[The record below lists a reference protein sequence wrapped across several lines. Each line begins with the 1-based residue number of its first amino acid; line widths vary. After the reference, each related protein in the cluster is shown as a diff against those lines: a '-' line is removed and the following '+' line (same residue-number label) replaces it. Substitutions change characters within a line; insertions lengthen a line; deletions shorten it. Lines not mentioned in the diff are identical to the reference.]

1 MSGSNPAA
9 VNTSLT
15 SASDNVGVPS
25 GFLKVNAL
33 LIVGLKLANALT
45 VMSPPGTLTND
56 SSIQSAIQ
64 SVPFELPSP
73 KLGISIPALYNAE
86 AVAILVEVV
95 IPNNPSNKASPV
107 TVLGMSILGSICFSK
122 VFLYKDTPPPSPVS
136 PRVSPPIAP
145 NHSFTFLPVL
155 AAHFLALSANDA
167 PSSFTASAFLPNI
180 SFNTLLSNLLPN
192 TIVEA
197 IAATPP
203 ARPTFIPISAATMLR
218 RKSPSLASSFALV

>member
-1 MSGSNPAA
+1 M
-9 VNTSLT
+9 L
-15 SASDNVGVPS
+15 SDNLGVPS
-25 GFLKVNAL
+25 GFLKVKAL
-33 LIVGLKLANALT
+33 LILGLKLANAFAAI
-45 VMSPPGTLTND
+45 SPPGMLTND
-56 SSIQSAIQ
+56 SSIQSSIQ

-86 AVAILVEVV
+86 AVPILVEVV
-95 IPNNPSNKASPV
+95 IPNKLPNNVSPV
-107 TVLGMSILGSICFSK
+107 TSLAILMLGSIWYNK
-122 VFLYKDTPPPSPVS
+122 VFLYKDIPPSSTPS

-155 AAHFLALSANDA
+155 AAHLLALSANDS
-167 PSSFTASAFLPNI
+167 PSSFTASDFLPNM

-203 ARPTFIPISAATMLR
+203 DRPTFMPISAATMLR
-218 RKSPSLASSFALV
+218 RKSPSSAFNFSNV